1 MMLNWGKKAQRKKR
15 EKFFLRRRLV
25 NAIKRS
31 WVMTSQRIFE
41 RSMAMRARKHVYEK
55 RRKKNEL
62 CMKCWNVLSDQTCLR
77 WRARPI
83 QLSSKT
89 SDTPDTDNWNASES
103 SDLWNIN
110 FFFVKFEC
118 CNFSSVILN
127 FSTLFFISLCSNC
140 WLEFVH
146 ISMFFLTWMNFSS
159 LIYPPKKSEEHWN
172 IVWDSAFIAVRREK
186 RSMK

>member
-55 RRKKNEL
+55 RRKKIWILYEML
-62 CMKCWNVLSDQTCLR
+62 KCSE
-77 WRARPI
+77 RPDVPQVTRSAHSVEFKNFRHSWHW
-83 QLSSKT
+83 QLKCQRVQRSLKYK
-89 SDTPDTDNWNASES
+89 
-103 SDLWNIN
+103 L

-127 FSTLFFISLCSNC
+127 LSTLFFISLCSNC

-146 ISMFFLTWMNFSS
+146 ISMFFS
-159 LIYPPKKSEEHWN
+159 LG
-172 IVWDSAFIAVRREK
+172 
-186 RSMK
+186 